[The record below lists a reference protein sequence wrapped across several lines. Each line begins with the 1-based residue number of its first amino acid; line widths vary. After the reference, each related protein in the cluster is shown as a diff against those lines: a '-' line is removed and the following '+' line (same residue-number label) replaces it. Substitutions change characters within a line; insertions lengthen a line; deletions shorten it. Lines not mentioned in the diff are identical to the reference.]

1 MKKFAYIDKA
11 GIMHITKD
19 MQTAI
24 SYAQKGTTVIETEI
38 EAKGGYPVVGK
49 EEIIVYGPEKMKLDA
64 QGARIPVIPVLAEL
78 YKQCEGK

>member
-24 SYAQKGTTVIETEI
+24 SYAQKGTTVIETEV
-38 EAKGGYPVVGK
+38 EASGGYPVVKG
-49 EEIIVYGPEKMKLDA
+49 EEIIVYSPEVMKIDA
-64 QGARIPVIPVLAEL
+64 QGGKIKVIPELAEL
-78 YKQCEGK
+78 YKKCAGK